1 MPRCSKRYR
10 TSSSFR
16 RYAGFPGNVYTFY
29 RENISI
35 ICFKMETKPRMWK
48 RTTKIKT
55 PKPTNT
61 NKKHRTKPKN
71 SLTFCCDEMSS
82 KKKKKDFM
90 HKLNSL
96 EK

>member
-1 MPRCSKRYR
+1 
-10 TSSSFR
+10 
-16 RYAGFPGNVYTFY
+16 
-29 RENISI
+29 
-35 ICFKMETKPRMWK
+35 METKPRMWK

-82 KKKKKDFM
+82 KKKKKRLYAQA
-90 HKLNSL
+90 K
-96 EK
+96 